1 MSQTAEKPKTVRLSL
16 PISGMSCAAC
26 AARIEKGLQ
35 EIPGVAEA
43 VVNFGAAQAT
53 VACDLK
59 RVGVEQLAEKI
70 GVLGYDVREDAVT
83 LSVKGMSCAACAARV
98 EHALSAVPG
107 VIDANV
113 NFATHQA
120 TVRHLNIHVDALKQS
135 VVDAGYEASIAEAA
149 QVPEDRERAEY
160 RAEYRAVRLRFVVGA
175 VLSALIMGAGMAP
188 TLLGVDLPAREI
200 RLLLFLLATPVQF
213 WCGWRFLKGF
223 WTALWH
229 ATADMNSLIAVGTL
243 AAYGYST
250 AVTFAPRAVA
260 EVDQALH
267 VYFDTSAMVITLIL
281 LGRMLEARARGR
293 TSDAI
298 RKLMDLRPQTARL
311 IREDQALVVPVH
323 EVAVGDLL
331 RVRPGEKIPVDGTL
345 HQGRSTVDESMVTG
359 ESIPVEKGPGSQVI
373 GGTLNK
379 TGTFTFRATQVGS
392 ETVLAR
398 IVQTVRQAQG
408 ARAPIQRLADRVAG
422 IFVPIVFGI
431 ALLTFLLGYIL
442 GLQPPLAAGLLNA
455 VAVLIVACPCAMG
468 LATPT
473 AIMVG
478 TGRGAEFGVLI
489 KGGDVLETACRLHTV
504 VLDKTGTLTTGVPA
518 VTDLIPAHGFS
529 EQDLLVLAASAE
541 QASEHPLGEAIL
553 KAAGEQNLPLREAQA
568 FEAFPGEGIAAEIA
582 GVTLLLGNR
591 RLMENQEVLLE
602 GWAGRAKQLEKEGKT
617 TVFIAVDGRPAGL
630 IGIADTLKP
639 GAADAVAD
647 LHGLGL
653 KVALVTGDNAR
664 TAEAVAR
671 TVGIDRVLAEVMP
684 EEKADRIAELQAGQ
698 KGVGM
703 VGDGIND
710 APALARADVGIAI
723 GTGADIAKE
732 SADITLI
739 SGDLSGIGAAVRLSR
754 QTMRV
759 IRQNL
764 FWAFAYNT
772 LLIPIAAAGLLNP
785 LGGPMLAAAAMAFSS
800 VSVLSNSLRLRRFN
814 PAQRR
819 FA

>member
-1 MSQTAEKPKTVRLSL
+1 MSQTAEKSKTVRVSL

-53 VACDLK
+53 VACDPK

-70 GVLGYDVREDAVT
+70 GVLGYDVRGDAVT

-120 TVRHLNIHVDALKQS
+120 TIRHLNVHEDALKQS
-135 VVDAGYEASIAEAA
+135 VADAGYEASIVEAA
-149 QVPEDRERAEY
+149 QVSEDRERAEY

-175 VLSALIMGAGMAP
+175 VLSALIMGAGMAH

-200 RLLLFLLATPVQF
+200 HLLLFLLATPVQF

-311 IREDQALVVPVH
+311 IREDQALVVPVQ

-684 EEKADRIAELQAGQ
+684 EEKADRIAELQAGR